1 MKLLLVEDER
11 DLLNAYQKGL
21 KAEGY
26 GIDTAASAEDAME
39 LLSYNQYD
47 CIVLDLNLPKMT

>member
-1 MKLLLVEDER
+1 MKLLLVEDEQ

-26 GIDTAASAEDAME
+26 GIDVAASA
-39 LLSYNQYD
+39 
-47 CIVLDLNLPKMT
+47 

>member
-1 MKLLLVEDER
+1 MKLLLVEDEK

-26 GIDTAASAEDAME
+26 GIDAASSAEEALD
-39 LLSYNQYD
+39 LLSYNQYH
-47 CIVLDLNLPKMT
+47 LLSL